1 MAANVLSL
9 FLSIASGDG
18 EKILQFCPSF
28 HIVQKMREGYTPV
41 QACESTVRTMKE
53 RSYEW
58 FEVAVIA
65 LDTKVIIAATCSGI
79 QELALD
85 GNHVNGHVGL
95 LYLVSGST
103 RAPGYV
109 GVLDKHRLFCWS
121 RYRVSC
127 LPVSHS

>member
-28 HIVQKMREGYTPV
+28 HIVQKMREGYTPQ

-53 RSYEW
+53 RSDEW

-65 LDTKVIIAATCSGI
+65 LDTKVIIAATRSGI
-79 QELALD
+79 GQ
-85 GNHVNGHVGL
+85 
-95 LYLVSGST
+95 
-103 RAPGYV
+103 
-109 GVLDKHRLFCWS
+109 
-121 RYRVSC
+121 
-127 LPVSHS
+127 

>member
-28 HIVQKMREGYTPV
+28 HIVQKMREGYTPQ

-65 LDTKVIIAATCSGI
+65 LDTKVIIAAARSGI
-79 QELALD
+79 GQ
-85 GNHVNGHVGL
+85 
-95 LYLVSGST
+95 
-103 RAPGYV
+103 
-109 GVLDKHRLFCWS
+109 
-121 RYRVSC
+121 
-127 LPVSHS
+127 